1 MGFGPG
7 TRDIECM
14 LIRASTP
21 AVNGINRPGLDG
33 LVVPWGPREGT
44 VLRAGA
50 GAALSERTHPCDL
63 VRAAMPTAHRRPPRP
78 RRSRRFQHTLEETC

>member
-1 MGFGPG
+1 
-7 TRDIECM
+7 M

-21 AVNGINRPGLDG
+21 AVNAINLPGLDG
-33 LVVPWGPREGT
+33 VVVPWSPREGT